1 MKRRGGIVAPRV
13 LAVESQSLGDRQTF
27 PAICRVLMQGC
38 VGRRTDRGPTMIEQT
53 VERWHQLLA
62 GNLPGGLDEL
72 LHDDVVFLSPIVFSP
87 QRGKE
92 LTKMYLQAAFVTLAA
107 PTSAPGDVGSVAV
120 ESQSTGGGFHY
131 VKEVWSGHHAFLEF
145 ETKVGDTF
153 VNGVDIITCDGDGKI
168 VEFKVMIRPL
178 KAINLLHEQMRQ
190 MIEQMSA

>member
-1 MKRRGGIVAPRV
+1 MKRRGGIVAPSA
-13 LAVESQSLGDRQTF
+13 LSVESQSPGDRQTF
-27 PAICRVLMQGC
+27 PAMRRELMQGC
-38 VGRRTDRGPTMIEQT
+38 LGRRVDRGPAMIEQT
-53 VERWHQLLA
+53 VKRWHQLLA
-62 GNLPGGLDEL
+62 GDLPGGLDEL

-107 PTSAPGDVGSVAV
+107 PKSAPGDVGTVAV

-131 VKEVWSGHHAFLEF
+131 IKEVWAGHHAFLEF
-145 ETKVGDTF
+145 ETKVGDTI
-153 VNGVDIITCDGDGKI
+153 VNGVDIITCDDDGKI

-190 MIEQMSA
+190 MLEQMNA